1 MFLENETWELC
12 PVKSNFSITQLH
24 VSLSTGP
31 QADLQIRNGLKGHIE
46 LLFSMRGLPFS
57 VGMDVE

>member
-24 VSLSTGP
+24 VSLSIALE
-31 QADLQIRNGLKGHIE
+31 ADVQIRNDFRGHVQVLE
-46 LLFSMRGLPFS
+46 FK
-57 VGMDVE
+57 